1 METFKNA
8 TILLLCVMCIKV
20 DGNQWVKN
28 VLKFVKISNKEKKE
42 KICQFYFMQL

>member
-8 TILLLCVMCIKV
+8 TILLLS
-20 DGNQWVKN
+20 
-28 VLKFVKISNKEKKE
+28 VLKLMGINEWKKYWNLWKSISNKEKKE